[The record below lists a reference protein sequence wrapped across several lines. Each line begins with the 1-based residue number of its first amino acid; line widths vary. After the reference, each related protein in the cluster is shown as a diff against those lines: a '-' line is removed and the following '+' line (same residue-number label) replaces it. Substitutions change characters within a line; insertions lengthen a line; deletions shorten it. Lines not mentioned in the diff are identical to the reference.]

1 MRELGIEDSS
11 LLAFHMKKL
20 EKLVRKN
27 EKGYYELTD
36 LGWRAYRIIREL
48 ELESIAERVGE
59 AVEGPR
65 EGPTER
71 EGGVVEVRGA
81 IRYTVTR
88 DMVEK
93 LYQSGKKLRIV
104 DVVVLDFES
113 DIDPEKL
120 DRVLESVED
129 VVLVSAPPRISG
141 VVKTRCRDVLVISNG
156 TTQIPRI
163 STFVGTIVSDVVDR
177 TLKAVF
183 GSLVKGFI
191 KGATKDLFKGLP
203 KGVIVLGS
211 TRPRVSKTV
220 SDYDP
225 RIVLKI
231 VGGDIELQSS
241 RKVLRVDGEA
251 RTASIVRENG
261 STVVKALDFDG
272 NIAVP
277 TEGVEELVLDLS
289 GGDVRGS
296 LEAPKRFRAA
306 VSGGDIELSIKCP
319 DEAEEIAF
327 EASGGDV
334 YADIDLS
341 RVTKDAAV
349 SADVSGGDVDLTL
362 VVPRDVDVVLDRIDA
377 IGGDVV
383 TNIEPPSSAVSRRP
397 KIRLRLKTS
406 GGDIR
411 LTVHRK

>member
-20 EKLVRKN
+20 EKLVKKN

-81 IRYTVTR
+81 IKYTVTR
-88 DMVEK
+88 DMVER

-113 DIDPEKL
+113 GIDPEKL

-129 VVLVSAPPRISG
+129 VVLVSAPPDVSG
-141 VVKTRCRDVLVISNG
+141 VVKTKCRDVLVFSNG
-156 TTQIPRI
+156 TTQIQRLP
-163 STFVGTIVSDVVDR
+163 TFIGAIVSDVVDR
-177 TLKAVF
+177 TLKTVF
-183 GSLVKGFI
+183 GTIVKDFI
-191 KGATKDLFKGLP
+191 KGATKDLVKGLP
-203 KGVIVLGS
+203 RGIIVFGS
-211 TRPRVSKTV
+211 AKPRVSKTV
-220 SDYDP
+220 TDYDP

-231 VGGDIELQSS
+231 VGSDIELQSS
-241 RKVLRVDGEA
+241 RSVLSIDGEA

-261 STVVKALDFDG
+261 STVVKVLDFDG

-277 TEGVEELVLDLS
+277 TERVEELLLELS

-296 LEAPKRFRAA
+296 LEAPKRFRAKIA
-306 VSGGDIELSIKCP
+306 GGDVELDVKGSS
-319 DEAEEIAF
+319 ETEEIVF
-327 EASGGDV
+327 EASGGDI
-334 YADIDLS
+334 YTDLDLS
-341 RVTKDAAV
+341 RVTKDVTV
-349 SADVSGGDVDLTL
+349 SADVSGGDVDMTI
-362 VVPRDVDVVLDRIDA
+362 VVPKDVNVVLESIDA
-377 IGGDVV
+377 IGGDIE
-383 TNIEPPSSAVSRRP
+383 TDIEPPSSPTAERP
-397 KIRLRLKTS
+397 KIRLRLKAS

-411 LTVHRK
+411 LTIHRK